1 MISRRRGRANHSRHL
16 TCAATAASES
26 RQDGTLLRTVGWHGT
41 IRGYDAFDGAI
52 QTRRPPAGEDAAMPV
67 LPGAEAYSHE
77 GGPTAVLLCHGFTSS
92 PQSLRPWA
100 EHLAAA
106 GLTVSL
112 PRLPGHG
119 TTWREMAR
127 TRWEDWYAEVDRAFG
142 ELQGSAD
149 EIFVM
154 GLSMGACLALR
165 LAELHRE
172 AISGLVLVNP
182 SVTADTKLFL
192 LAPVMKLLV
201 PSLKGVGS
209 DIKKPG
215 ATELC
220 YDRNPTKA
228 AATLPALWR
237 ITQRDLGRVTAP
249 VLVYHSKEDH
259 LVGPA
264 SLAILRK
271 ALPAGQLEV
280 RECPDSYHVATLDND
295 ADAIFA
301 GSLDFVRSLSHAGK
315 E

>member
-1 MISRRRGRANHSRHL
+1 MRRFVDTTRSTARSGRGDQA
-16 TCAATAASES
+16 
-26 RQDGTLLRTVGWHGT
+26 
-41 IRGYDAFDGAI
+41 
-52 QTRRPPAGEDAAMPV
+52 AGEDAAMPV
-67 LPGAEAYSHE
+67 LPGAEAYSHD
-77 GGPTAVLLCHGFTSS
+77 GGPTAVLLCHGFTGS

-142 ELQGSAD
+142 ELRGSAD

-154 GLSMGACLALR
+154 GLSMGAALALR

-215 ATELC
+215 ATELS
-220 YDRNPTKA
+220 YDRTPTKA
-228 AATLPALWR
+228 AATLPALWK

-259 LVGPA
+259 VVGPA

-301 GSLDFVRSLSHAGK
+301 GSLEFVRSHSHAGK